1 MDLFGRPCKV
11 DQICEIAH
19 SENIKVL
26 VDGAQSFGASF
37 NNRVVGSMGDATTT
51 SFFPAKPLG
60 CYGDGGAVFT
70 NDEDLVLE
78 YFEIADAKSLKKSDN
93 WSDFP
98 EHVACIAVFAGT
110 TRLIDNIL
118 LEIN

>member
-1 MDLFGRPCKV
+1 M
-11 DQICEIAH
+11 
-19 SENIKVL
+19 
-26 VDGAQSFGASF
+26 SF
-37 NNRVVGSMGDATTT
+37 
-51 SFFPAKPLG
+51 K
-60 CYGDGGAVFT
+60 

-98 EHVACIAVFAGT
+98 KHIACIAVFAGT